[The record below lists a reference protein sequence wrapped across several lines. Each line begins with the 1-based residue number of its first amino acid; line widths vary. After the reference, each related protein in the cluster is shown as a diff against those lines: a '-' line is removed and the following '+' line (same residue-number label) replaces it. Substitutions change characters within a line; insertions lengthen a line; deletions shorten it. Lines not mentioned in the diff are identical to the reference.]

1 MLRLRLVFWSLMVVL
16 MAVAVSLAVVKYVA
30 STSSIRA
37 VEVPPGDQEIAW
49 FHTATSTN
57 TWERFVTG
65 IHQLAGKDDQWVVD
79 DRDAYR
85 DRTTEAP
92 EVVIGR
98 KGAAHK
104 LHIRWY
110 KQSSVAKVGDW
121 VNALAERDPP
131 PLAVMGGGSS
141 DRALELIL
149 ALEGRTTWKGP
160 RPLLLVTT
168 ATANKVIVTEKGN
181 NKFDLMHLYSGRR
194 TFRFCFTNKQ
204 MAHAVLDFVWWKPE
218 LRPYRNPPQPA
229 GLVAGGPAAVLYDF
243 RPCVSALEWSDDPY
257 SVDLVEQFKLVLAT
271 NDDAGGAPPP
281 WHRYGSPRPEV
292 QKESIASSIGG
303 FLRPNRWEAT
313 AVERLLSDPP
323 PLPLQRSLP
332 RDARERAILVI
343 SNIPEPARRML
354 SSLTGSM
361 PGLGRNLVAVA
372 GDGIS
377 FNAVYRD
384 SDLLWNIHQVPVPL
398 VFFTHQN
405 PVEWDEDEPAK
416 SKYPLRRPNGTDDVL
431 HFTDV
436 VRIVSEAAFDVGSVG
451 APADQLTA
459 SAEVLK
465 ERLVRTEYFDTDG
478 NRKGGSGEYVVYL
491 RPDFGGEDSSGAR
504 PPPATL
510 EVWTRAK
517 SGWDRVRKVDVSYR

>member
-16 MAVAVSLAVVKYVA
+16 MAVAVSLAVVKYRA
-30 STSSIRA
+30 SASSIRA

-65 IHQLAGKDDQWVVD
+65 IHQLVGKDDQWVVN

-92 EVVIGR
+92 QVVIGR
-98 KGAAHK
+98 KGVAHK

-121 VNALAERDPP
+121 VSALAERDPP

-141 DRALELIL
+141 DRALELIR
-149 ALEGRTTWKGP
+149 ALEAQTNWKGP
-160 RPLLLVTT
+160 RPLLLITT
-168 ATANKVIVTEKGN
+168 ATANRVIVTDKGN
-181 NKFDLMHLYSGRR
+181 EKFDLMHLYSDRR

-204 MAHAVLDFVWWKPE
+204 MANAVLDFVWWKPE
-218 LRPYRNPPQPA
+218 LRPYRSPPQPF
-229 GLVAGGPAAVLYDF
+229 GVVGGGPAAVALYDF
-243 RPCVSALEWSDDPY
+243 HPCVSALEWSDDPY
-257 SVDLVEQFKLVLAT
+257 SVDLVEQLKLVLSSS
-271 NDDAGGAPPP
+271 DDPASEPPA
-281 WHRYGSPRPEV
+281 WHRYGTPRPEV
-292 QKESIASSIGG
+292 QKEAIASSVGG

-313 AVERLLSDPP
+313 AVDRLLSEPP

-332 RDARERAILVI
+332 RDPHERAILVL
-343 SNIPEPARRML
+343 SSIPAPARRLL
-354 SSLTGSM
+354 SSLTGAV

-377 FNAVYRD
+377 FNHVYRD
-384 SDLLWNIHQVPVPL
+384 ADLLWDIHQVPVPL
-398 VFFTHQN
+398 VFFAHQN
-405 PVEWDEDEPAK
+405 PVEWDEDDPPKAK
-416 SKYPLRRPNGTDDVL
+416 DPLRRPNGTDDVL

-436 VRIVSEAAFDVGSVG
+436 VRIVSAAAFDVDSTDVQTLTGS
-451 APADQLTA
+451 AD
-459 SAEVLK
+459 VLK
-465 ERLVRTEYFDTDG
+465 ERLVRTGYFDADG

-491 RPDFGGEDSSGAR
+491 RPDFSAEEQSGTR
-504 PPPATL
+504 PTPATL
-510 EVWTRAK
+510 EVWTRVR
-517 SGWDRVRKVDVSYR
+517 SRWERVRKVDVSYR